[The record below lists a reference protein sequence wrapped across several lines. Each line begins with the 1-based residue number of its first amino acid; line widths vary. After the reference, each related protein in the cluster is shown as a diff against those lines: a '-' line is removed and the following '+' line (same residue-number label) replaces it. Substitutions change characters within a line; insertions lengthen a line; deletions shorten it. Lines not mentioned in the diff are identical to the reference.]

1 MAAALERAGVVRDE
15 KTGELMLPATQR
27 PDGTWRK
34 PRRVKD
40 GYIPQD
46 EVPAYE
52 TKGTQWLKSIPDHP
66 IGLSPDDVSKMRAA
80 KASNTQEQE
89 QPALSKSAKKNA
101 KRKEKKKQQQASP
114 GNKEIGS
121 LANSV
126 SEVKIS
132 SEKQTNQAEEK
143 LSKEEIEKKLKKLKK
158 KLRHTEELEEKIK
171 SGEIKNPEK
180 EQLEKVQNKHKVLE
194 EIEDLEL
201 DLED

>member
-1 MAAALERAGVVRDE
+1 MAAPLERAGVIRDE

-46 EVPAYE
+46 EVPVYE

-66 IGLSPDDVSKMRAA
+66 IGLSPDDVIKMRAA
-80 KASNTQEQE
+80 KTANTQEPE
-89 QPALSKSAKKNA
+89 VPGLSKSAKKNA
-101 KRKEKKKQQQASP
+101 KRKEKRKQQQTAV
-114 GNKEIGS
+114 NKDVGS
-121 LANSV
+121 LSDGV
-126 SEVKIS
+126 SEVKIV
-132 SEKQTNQAEEK
+132 SEKQTAQK
-143 LSKEEIEKKLKKLKK
+143 VDTLSKEEIEKRLKKLRK

-171 SGEIKNPEK
+171 SGELKNPEK
-180 EQLEKVQNKHKVLE
+180 EQLEKIQNKQKVVD

-201 DLED
+201 ELDD